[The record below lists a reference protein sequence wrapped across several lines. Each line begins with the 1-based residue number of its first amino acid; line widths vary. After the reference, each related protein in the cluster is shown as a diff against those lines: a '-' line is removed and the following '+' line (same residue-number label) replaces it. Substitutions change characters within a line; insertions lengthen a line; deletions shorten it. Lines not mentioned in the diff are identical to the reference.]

1 MADWFPSRMKL
12 NRKTK
17 IVVSAVALLSAAG
30 AGAAV
35 AATQDSSPSSESKAV
50 IDDAAKQLGIPS
62 SKLSDALKKAL
73 SDRVD
78 AAVAAGRVTKAEGD
92 ALKARIQSND
102 FPLFGGRHR
111 GFGQHEFLGR
121 LDSAVAYIG
130 ITEAQLRTEL
140 ESGKSLAQV
149 AQAHGKSV
157 DGLIG
162 ALVAAAKDK
171 LDTAVSAGRL
181 TKAQETEMLG
191 ALKDRI
197 TSAVNKTGGLGEPHF
212 RRPGVGFRH
221 FDGPTA

>member
-1 MADWFPSRMKL
+1 MAGWFPSRMKL
-12 NRKTK
+12 NRKAK
-17 IVVSAVALLSAAG
+17 IAVSAAALLGAAS

-35 AATQDSSPSSESKAV
+35 AASQDSSPSSESKAV

-62 SKLSDALKKAL
+62 SKLSDALKTAL

-102 FPLFGGRHR
+102 FPIFGGHR
-111 GFGQHEFLGR
+111 GGVGRHEFLGR
-121 LDSAVAYIG
+121 LDSAAAYIG
-130 ITEAQLRTEL
+130 VTEAQLRTEL

-157 DGLIG
+157 DGLIS
-162 ALVAAAKDK
+162 ALVAAAKEK
-171 LDTAVSAGRL
+171 LDSAVSAGRL

-191 ALKDRI
+191 VLKDRI
-197 TSAVNKTGGLGEPHF
+197 TSAVNEAGGLGGPHF
-212 RRPGVGFRH
+212 RSPGVGFRH

>member
-1 MADWFPSRMKL
+1 MAGWFPSPMKL
-12 NRKTK
+12 NRKAK
-17 IVVSAVALLSAAG
+17 IAVGAAALLGAAS

-35 AATQDSSPSSESKAV
+35 AASQDSSPNSESKAV
-50 IDDAAKQLGIPS
+50 IDDAAKQLGISS

-78 AAVAAGRVTKAEGD
+78 A
-92 ALKARIQSND
+92 LKARIQSND
-102 FPLFGGRHR
+102 FPIFGGHR
-111 GFGQHEFLGR
+111 GGGGHHEFLGR
-121 LDSAVAYIG
+121 LDSAAAYIG

-140 ESGKSLAQV
+140 ENGKSLAQV

-157 DGLIG
+157 DGLIA

-171 LDTAVSAGRL
+171 LDKAVSAGRL

-191 ALKDRI
+191 LLKDRV
-197 TSAVNKTGGLGEPHF
+197 TSIVNGMGGLGEPHF

>member
-1 MADWFPSRMKL
+1 MKL

-17 IVVSAVALLSAAG
+17 IVVGAAALLAAIG

-35 AATQDSSPSSESKAV
+35 AASQDGSPSSESKAV

-62 SKLSDALKKAL
+62 SKLSDALKQAL

-102 FPLFGGRHR
+102 FPLFGGPHR
-111 GFGQHEFLGR
+111 GFGHFGFIGR
-121 LDSAVAYIG
+121 LEAAAGYIG

-149 AQAHGKSV
+149 AKAHGKSV
-157 DGLIG
+157 DGLID
-162 ALVAAAKDK
+162 ALVAAAKNK
-171 LDTAVSAGRL
+171 LDDAVSAGRL
-181 TKAQETEMLG
+181 TKDQETEMLSV
-191 ALKDRI
+191 LKDRI
-197 TSAVNKTGGLGEPHF
+197 TSAVNNTGGLDERHF
-212 RRPGVGFRH
+212 RRPDFGFRH
-221 FDGPTA
+221 FDGSTA

>member
-1 MADWFPSRMKL
+1 MKL

-17 IVVSAVALLSAAG
+17 IVVGAAALLSAAG

-35 AATQDSSPSSESKAV
+35 AASQDSSPSSESKAV

-102 FPLFGGRHR
+102 FPLFGGPHR
-111 GFGQHEFLGR
+111 GFGHFGFIGR
-121 LDSAVAYIG
+121 LESAAGYIG

-140 ESGKSLAQV
+140 EGGKSLAQV
-149 AQAHGKSV
+149 AKAHGKPV
-157 DGLIG
+157 GGLID
-162 ALVAAAKDK
+162 ALVAAAKDS
-171 LDTAVSAGRL
+171 LDNAVSAGRL

-191 ALKDRI
+191 VLKDRI

-212 RRPGVGFRH
+212 RRPGFGFRR

>member
-1 MADWFPSRMKL
+1 MTSWFASRMKL
-12 NRKTK
+12 NRKAK
-17 IVVSAVALLSAAG
+17 IAVGAAALLGAAS

-35 AATQDSSPSSESKAV
+35 AASQDSSPSSESKAV
-50 IDDAAKQLGIPS
+50 IDDAAKQLGIS
-62 SKLSDALKKAL
+62 STKLSDALKQAL

-92 ALKARIQSND
+92 TLKARIQSND
-102 FPLFGGRHR
+102 FPIFGGHR
-111 GFGQHEFLGR
+111 GGPGHHEFLGR
-121 LDSAVAYIG
+121 LDSAAAYIG

-157 DGLIG
+157 DGLIA

-171 LDTAVSAGRL
+171 LDKAVSAGRL

-191 ALKDRI
+191 LLKDRVTRI
-197 TSAVNKTGGLGEPHF
+197 VNGMGGLDEPHF